1 MKKIILM
8 LLLMA
13 LVALSACSSGEN
25 KESSGEKE
33 QGGESSSESS
43 SMRTYE
49 NENGEEVKVPE
60 NPERI
65 VVLSTY
71 AGNVLKLD
79 GNVVG
84 VDSWSKMNPNFEG
97 QLEGV
102 EEVSADN
109 LEKIIELDPDLIV
122 GLASTENVSQLK
134 EIAPTVTYTYGEL
147 GYLEQHVEIGKLLGK
162 EKEARKWVDEFKAEA
177 KETGEKI
184 KEKIGEDA
192 TVTVIENFEKELY
205 VFGDNWA
212 RGTEILY
219 QEMGLK
225 MPEKVKEMAME
236 SGFYAISPEV
246 LPEYAGDYIIFSKNS
261 DNETSFEQT
270 ETYQSIP
277 AVKNGN
283 VYEADAKKFYFN
295 DAISLEYQLDF
306 FKEKFLGEK

>member
-1 MKKIILM
+1 MKKLMILF
-8 LLLMA
+8 LLVA
-13 LVALSACSSGEN
+13 LAALSACGTSEDNGSTGEGN
-25 KESSGEKE
+25 GNEESSD
-33 QGGESSSESS
+33 SSD
-43 SMRTYE
+43 MRTYE
-49 NENGEEVKVPE
+49 TENGEEVEVPDE
-60 NPERI
+60 PERI
-65 VVLSTY
+65 VVLSSY
-71 AGNVLKLD
+71 AGNVLELD
-79 GNVVG
+79 GNIVG
-84 VDSWSKMNPNFEG
+84 VDSWSKMNPNFES

-122 GLASTENVSQLK
+122 GLASTENVDQLN

-162 EKEARKWVDEFKAEA
+162 EEEAQTWVDEFKADA
-177 KETGEKI
+177 QETGEQI
-184 KEKIGEDA
+184 KEEIGEDA

-236 SGFYAISPEV
+236 PGFYAISPEV

-261 DNETSFEQT
+261 DTETSFEQT

-277 AVKNGN
+277 AVENGN
-283 VYEADAKKFYFN
+283 VFEADAKKFYFN
-295 DAISLEYQLDF
+295 DAISLQHQLDF
-306 FKEKFLGEK
+306 FKEKFLGEE